1 MFAKSR
7 IAIGTAIAGAAL
19 AIGGFAAPAAMADGP
34 DTPQSVKTAIQE
46 QQWLELKEGDLGYR
60 VEAVGNFLK
69 EDGYLKGEPEADFT
83 EELTG
88 AVNAY
93 QDDRAIPNTGTVND
107 DTWDQLSAD
116 IGLVQSG
123 DARSDVVTGLQGSLD
138 DLGHEVSVDGQY
150 GPGTVK
156 AIKAFQQEKGID
168 VDGIVGP
175 LTFRAMYAEGA
186 ES

>member
-19 AIGGFAAPAAMADGP
+19 AIGGFAAPAALADGP
-34 DTPQSVKTAIQE
+34 DTAPSVKSSIQE
-46 QQWLELKEGDLGYR
+46 QPWIELKEGDLGYR
-60 VEAVGNFLK
+60 VEAVGSFLK
-69 EDGYLKGEPEADFT
+69 EDGYFKGEPEGDFT
-83 EELTG
+83 SELTG

-93 QDDRAIPNTGTVND
+93 QDARAIPNTGTVNK
-107 DTWDQLSAD
+107 DTWDQMSSD

-123 DARSDVVTGLQGSLD
+123 DARSDVVTGIQSSLD
-138 DLGHEVSVDGQY
+138 ALGYDLTVDGQY

-156 AIKAFQQEKGID
+156 AIKAFQKAKDID

-175 LTFRAMYAEGA
+175 LTFRAMYAQGTEG
-186 ES
+186 